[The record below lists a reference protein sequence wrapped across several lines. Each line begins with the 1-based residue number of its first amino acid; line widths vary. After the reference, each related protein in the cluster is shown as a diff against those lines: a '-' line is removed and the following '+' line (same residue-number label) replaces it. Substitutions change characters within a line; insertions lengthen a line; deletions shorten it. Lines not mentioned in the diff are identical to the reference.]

1 MSKHRTS
8 RKRLSQLYLA
18 CRKALRRVLAELGAA
33 RAECDYWRER
43 CIALE
48 MAQEERVE

>member
-1 MSKHRTS
+1 MKRMKRKHLS
-8 RKRLSQLYLA
+8 RLYLA
-18 CRKALRRVLAELGAA
+18 ARRALRRVIAELGAA

>member
-43 CIALE
+43 CLALE
-48 MAQEERVE
+48 GADEEAV